1 MSEDKGNTTAEAGTD
16 AAAEQQQ
23 EQAHQEQP
31 KAQRK
36 TTRKKA
42 RRVKLRGRVNTTEL
56 AAGEVV
62 EVERT
67 PVIDK
72 LLKSGFVEEI
82 KE

>member
-1 MSEDKGNTTAEAGTD
+1 MSEDKGNTTVEAGTETAD
-16 AAAEQQQ
+16 EKQ
-23 EQAHQEQP
+23 EQVKEP
-31 KAQRK
+31 RK
-36 TTRKKA
+36 TTRKKT
-42 RRVKLRGRVNTTEL
+42 RQIKLRGRVNTTEL

-72 LLKSGFVEEI
+72 LLESGFVEEI

>member
-1 MSEDKGNTTAEAGTD
+1 MSEDKGDTTTEAAG
-16 AAAEQQQ
+16 EKQ
-23 EQAHQEQP
+23 EQVKEP
-31 KAQRK
+31 RK
-36 TTRKKA
+36 TTRKKTCQI
-42 RRVKLRGRVNTTEL
+42 KLRGRVNTTEL

-67 PVIDK
+67 DVIDK

>member
-16 AAAEQQQ
+16 AADEQQQ
-23 EQAHQEQP
+23 EQA
-31 KAQRK
+31 KVQRK

-67 PVIDK
+67 SVIDK
-72 LLKSGFVEEI
+72 LLKAGFVEEI

>member
-1 MSEDKGNTTAEAGTD
+1 MSEDKGNTTAQ
-16 AAAEQQQ
+16 AADEQQQ
-23 EQAHQEQP
+23 EQA
-31 KAQRK
+31 KAPRK

-42 RRVKLRGRVNTTEL
+42 RQIKLRGRVNTTEL

-72 LLKSGFVEEI
+72 LLKAGFVEEI
-82 KE
+82 KG

>member
-1 MSEDKGNTTAEAGTD
+1 MSEDKGNTTAEAGNE
-16 AAAEQQQ
+16 AADEQ
-23 EQAHQEQP
+23 QEQP
-31 KAQRK
+31 KAPRK
-36 TTRKKA
+36 TTRKKT

-67 PVIDK
+67 SVIDK
-72 LLKSGFVEEI
+72 LIKAGFVEEI

>member
-16 AAAEQQQ
+16 AADEQQQ
-23 EQAHQEQP
+23 EQA
-31 KAQRK
+31 KAPRK

-67 PVIDK
+67 SVIDK
-72 LLKSGFVEEI
+72 LLKAGFVEEI

>member
-1 MSEDKGNTTAEAGTD
+1 MSDDNGNTTAQAGTD
-16 AAAEQQQ
+16 AADEQQQ
-23 EQAHQEQP
+23 EQA

-36 TTRKKA
+36 TTRAKA

-67 PVIDK
+67 NVIDK
-72 LLKSGFVEEI
+72 LLKAGFVEEI